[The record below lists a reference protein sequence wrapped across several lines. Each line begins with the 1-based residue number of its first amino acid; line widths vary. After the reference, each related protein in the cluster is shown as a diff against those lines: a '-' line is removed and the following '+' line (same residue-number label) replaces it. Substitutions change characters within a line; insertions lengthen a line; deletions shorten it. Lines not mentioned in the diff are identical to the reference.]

1 MKKIDEVL
9 TTETPI
15 KSVIDDFIGS
25 DDPRFEGKSEEE
37 RRQMAIAAWFNIKRK
52 RKNDK
57 RSDLGRK
64 VSS

>member
-64 VSS
+64 IST

>member
-52 RKNDK
+52 GKNDK